1 MNSRGSDI
9 MVDIE
14 TLGTKPNSVMLTIGA
29 VRFDPFADDSKLK
42 NGPNDM
48 DMFYARV
55 DPESFTWPDAEIDD
69 NTLAWWGKQSAEVRE
84 EAFTEADRHP
94 VLQVMQDFYK
104 WCQPFDRIWANG
116 PAFDIV
122 ILEHIYRRLGR
133 GFPWQ
138 YYQVRDCRTVYKL
151 APKHERVNPALH
163 HAAWDCWAQ
172 VVALQSCLKIMN
184 IKELER

>member
-1 MNSRGSDI
+1 MIRGSDI

-29 VRFDPFADDSKLK
+29 VRFNPFGDDSENK

-48 DMFYARV
+48 DQFYCRV
-55 DPESFTWPDAEIDD
+55 DPETFTWPDAEVDD
-69 NTLAWWGKQSAEVRE
+69 NTLAWWGQQSADVRE
-84 EAFTEADRHP
+84 EAFTEEGRLP
-94 VLQVMQDFYK
+94 VLKVMQEFYK
-104 WCQPFDRIWANG
+104 WCQPHDRIWANG

-122 ILEHIYRRLGR
+122 ILEHTYRRLGR

-138 YYQVRDCRTVYKL
+138 YYQVRDARTIYKMV
-151 APKHERVNPALH
+151 PGYRKVNPALH

-172 VVALQSCLKIMN
+172 VVSLQDCLRRLN
-184 IKELER
+184 ITSLEK